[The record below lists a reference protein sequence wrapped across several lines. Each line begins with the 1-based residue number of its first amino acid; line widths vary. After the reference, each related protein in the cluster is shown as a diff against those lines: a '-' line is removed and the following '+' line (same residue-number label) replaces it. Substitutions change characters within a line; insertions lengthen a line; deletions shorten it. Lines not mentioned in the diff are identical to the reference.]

1 MTRLRALDADI
12 EGALEPINVP
22 AYVIDKHGIIRWI
35 NPAGRKVVGDV
46 RGRQY
51 TSVCAPEETRHAR
64 EVFAQK
70 VVGGAKVTDVEG
82 VLIDAN
88 GERIKVELSS
98 VPLYSGG
105 HIVGVFGEVIN
116 VEEDEERPP
125 HPRLTPRQ
133 AEVLRLLERGHSTA
147 KIAEELHLSLET
159 VRNHI
164 RHLMRALG
172 VHTRLE
178 AVAVARH
185 GELVAS

>member
-1 MTRLRALDADI
+1 MSHLRALDADV
-12 EGALEPINVP
+12 EAALEPINVP

-35 NPAGRKVVGDV
+35 NPAARKVVGDV

-105 HIVGVFGEVIN
+105 HIVGVLVRSSTSRRTRSARRILASLR
-116 VEEDEERPP
+116 DRPKCCACWTVAIRP
-125 HPRLTPRQ
+125 HRSPRS
-133 AEVLRLLERGHSTA
+133 ST
-147 KIAEELHLSLET
+147 
-159 VRNHI
+159 
-164 RHLMRALG
+164 
-172 VHTRLE
+172 
-178 AVAVARH
+178 
-185 GELVAS
+185 